1 MYWFVEEVTSAAAIK
16 QNLKEVSDLFHAK
29 KGWGYKPV
37 KLKNEVVEMD
47 ALK

>member
-1 MYWFVEEVTSAAAIK
+1 MYWFVEGVTSAAAIK

-29 KGWGYKPV
+29 KDGGYKPV
-37 KLKNEVVEMD
+37 KLKNEVVGMD